1 MIELEHSPLGGSGA
15 HRFMSC
21 FGSFLLHRE
30 RLQAGTFEEIE
41 SEYAKLGTAAHELCA
56 KAVETAT
63 EPYEFLGEE
72 FSGYL
77 VGWPDGLSLDAAQIY
92 FNMCMK
98 VLDQS
103 PEGGTMFLET
113 TIHLPD
119 IHPLLRGT
127 VDFGFYHRRYLAST
141 GVWLIDYKNG
151 EGIGVRAAGNEQL
164 LYYGFLLAMNDEHL
178 RNAPDDTPMHLAIV
192 QPNFYGLY
200 EEPEVWTSTLGEVV
214 DWGRNKLLPVMNDL
228 MARKGYLP
236 EDFVTGEHCQ
246 FCPVMLECP
255 KMQQAFADYAAA
267 EEDFIAMLTNEEL
280 DALYANRENVRR
292 FMNAMEDAVYARK
305 IGGQDIK
312 SAKLVEK
319 RSNRV
324 WKPGAEAALQ
334 AAFGEKAF
342 AERKI
347 KSPAQVEK
355 LSSRGKEI
363 ALEWGFKP
371 EANSLTIAPITD
383 PRPEAKP
390 RTNATTFAG
399 FEQAPEDLGF

>member
-1 MIELEHSPLGGSGA
+1 
-15 HRFMSC
+15 MSC

>member
-1 MIELEHSPLGGSGA
+1 
-15 HRFMSC
+15 
-21 FGSFLLHRE
+21 
-30 RLQAGTFEEIE
+30 
-41 SEYAKLGTAAHELCA
+41 
-56 KAVETAT
+56 
-63 EPYEFLGEE
+63 
-72 FSGYL
+72 
-77 VGWPDGLSLDAAQIY
+77 
-92 FNMCMK
+92 
-98 VLDQS
+98 
-103 PEGGTMFLET
+103 
-113 TIHLPD
+113 
-119 IHPLLRGT
+119 
-127 VDFGFYHRRYLAST
+127 
-141 GVWLIDYKNG
+141 
-151 EGIGVRAAGNEQL
+151 
-164 LYYGFLLAMNDEHL
+164 
-178 RNAPDDTPMHLAIV
+178 
-192 QPNFYGLY
+192 
-200 EEPEVWTSTLGEVV
+200 
-214 DWGRNKLLPVMNDL
+214 
-228 MARKGYLP
+228 
-236 EDFVTGEHCQ
+236 
-246 FCPVMLECP
+246 MLECP

-292 FMNAMEDAVYARK
+292 FMTAMENAVYARK

-347 KSPAQVEK
+347 KTPAQVEK

>member
-1 MIELEHSPLGGSGA
+1 MIELEHSPLGGSSA
-15 HRFMSC
+15 HRFISC

-30 RLQAGTFEEIE
+30 QLQAGTFEEIE

-77 VGWPDGLSLDAAQIY
+77 AGWPEGLSLDAAQIY
-92 FNMCMK
+92 FNLCMS
-98 VLDQS
+98 VLDKA
-103 PEGGTMFLET
+103 PEDGSMFLET
-113 TIHLPD
+113 TIHLPE

-127 VDFGFYHRRYLAST
+127 VDFGHYHQKTLAT
-141 GVWLIDYKNG
+141 NGVWLIDYKNG
-151 EGIGVRAAGNEQL
+151 EGIGVRAAGNLQL
-164 LYYGFLLAMNDEHL
+164 LYYGFLLVMNDKWL
-178 RNAPDDTPMHLAIV
+178 RAAPRDTAIHLAIV

-200 EEPEVWTSTLGEVV
+200 EEPEVWITTIGEVM
-214 DWGRNKLLPVMNDL
+214 DWGHNTLLPVMNEL
-228 MARKGYLP
+228 MIRKGYVL

-255 KMQQAFADYAAA
+255 KMQKAFADYAAA

-292 FMNAMEDAVYARK
+292 FMTALENTVYARK

-324 WKPGAEAALQ
+324 WKPGAEAALK
-334 AAFGEKAF
+334 AAFGEKAYS
-342 AERKI
+342 ERKV

-371 EANSLTIAPITD
+371 EAHSLTIAPITD

-390 RTNATTFAG
+390 RSNATTFAN
-399 FEQAPEDLGF
+399 FEQSPEDLGF